1 MRIEGVAM
9 ETEDTSLEPIDDA
22 IAETPDDGMPELP
35 VVCTE
40 HTSSNLHG
48 YLFLLVFGLVM
59 IVSCIFNLV
68 SSEPGPGRM
77 MAALLMLGGV
87 VLAALAAF
95 MLLVWKNRQIEVG
108 EEGIVITDFTGKSAS
123 YTWDDVR
130 ITDGRTTST
139 GDIVFRTRD
148 KREEPFAPTCGG
160 FRAMCEALIA
170 MGRLRR
176 IDEAA
181 LARKRKMK
189 GLFDVVMAGRKR
201 EKPDESLYLP
211 DDTEQR

>member
-1 MRIEGVAM
+1 MD
-9 ETEDTSLEPIDDA
+9 TEDTSLEPIDDA
-22 IAETPDDGMPELP
+22 IAGEHDDGAPELP

-48 YLFLLVFGLVM
+48 YLFLLVFGFVM
-59 IVSCIFNLV
+59 IVSCIFNLI
-68 SSEPGPGRM
+68 SSEPGSNRM
-77 MAALLMLGGV
+77 MAGLLMLGGIV
-87 VLAALAAF
+87 MAALAGY

-160 FRAMCEALIA
+160 FRVMCEALIA